1 MKDSNTVMMGTTR
14 RIPFFA
20 GAVAPAGSAARS
32 AVPAS
37 IGVSSALSS
46 DSERYPWESQKR
58 DAVSGVTFCH
68 TRAPIDQ
75 TPKGVFQCLLP
86 R

>member
-1 MKDSNTVMMGTTR
+1 MKDSNTVMIGTTR

-20 GAVAPAGSAARS
+20 GAVAS